1 MESTVSIVRGE
12 DLESRVLRAVE
23 LLGGMERFVKGGD
36 VVLIKPNLVDGRD
49 PETGETVHPEVI
61 KALIRLAFDAGAGR
75 VIAGEGPTLYVRS
88 LNRPLHREVKR
99 IAEKEG
105 AEMINFEEHPFVK
118 VRVKNPV
125 CFSEVRV
132 PKVLLECEVFINVP
146 ALKTHHLVGVTV
158 ALKNLYGVLPLEY
171 KRRYHTL
178 DRTEEIIVDL
188 NIARRSDLTVVD
200 GTYATHHLPPLE
212 RLTLNLTIVG
222 NKPVAVDA
230 VSAKIL
236 GLDPDKIRI
245 LKWAEEKGLDTFDLN
260 RIRILGLSIREAFRE
275 KATTIVDIVNY
286 LYDGMIVLVNGGACT
301 GCFCR
306 LGTELCMDYDSS
318 TLKRPL
324 YILCGPNAEP
334 PKDVDVIF
342 CGECLRLKYEKS
354 SRGILVPGCPSALEE
369 FREGLSMFNLHS
381 SGVLSR
387 RVLRMY
393 LKGPIIKA

>member
-1 MESTVSIVRGE
+1 MESTVSIVRDE
-12 DLESRVLRAVE
+12 DIESRVLRSVK
-23 LLGGMERFVKGGD
+23 LLGGMERFIEGGD
-36 VVLIKPNLVDGRD
+36 TVLIKPNLVDGRD

-75 VIAGEGPTLYVRS
+75 VIVGEGPTLYIRS
-88 LNRPLHREVKR
+88 LNRPLHREVRR
-99 IAEKEG
+99 IAEEEG

-118 VRVKNPV
+118 VRLKNPV
-125 CFSEVRV
+125 CFSEIKV
-132 PKVLLECEVFINVP
+132 PKALLECDVFINVP

-158 ALKNLYGVLPLEY
+158 ALKNLYGVLSLED
-171 KRRYHTL
+171 KRRYHAI

-188 NIARRSDLTVVD
+188 NLARRSDLTVVD
-200 GTYATHHLPPLE
+200 GTYATHHLPPLK
-212 RLTLNLTIVG
+212 RLTLNLTIAG
-222 NKPVAVDA
+222 DDPVAVDA

-236 GLDPDKIRI
+236 GLDPEKIRI
-245 LKWAEEKGLDTFDLN
+245 LKWAEERGLGTSNLN
-260 RIRILGLSIREAFRE
+260 RIRILGLPIREAFKE

-286 LYDGMIVLVNGGACT
+286 LYDGMIVLVNGDACT

-306 LGTELCMDYDSS
+306 LGTELCMDYDVNS
-318 TLKRPL
+318 LKRPL
-324 YILCGPNAEP
+324 YILCGPEAEP

-342 CGECLRLKYEKS
+342 CGDCLRLKYEKS
-354 SRGILVPGCPSALEE
+354 SRGIFVPGCPPTLEDFRRALS
-369 FREGLSMFNLHS
+369 RFNLHS